1 MRVGIE
7 TEVRTG
13 SFDFIG
19 FNRKFARRVNWVNLD
34 SLAFDV
40 VRRKLSDI
48 VENL

>member
-7 TEVRTG
+7 TEDRTG

-19 FNRKFARRVNWVNLD
+19 FNRKFARRVNLD

-40 VRRKLSDI
+40 VRRKPSDI